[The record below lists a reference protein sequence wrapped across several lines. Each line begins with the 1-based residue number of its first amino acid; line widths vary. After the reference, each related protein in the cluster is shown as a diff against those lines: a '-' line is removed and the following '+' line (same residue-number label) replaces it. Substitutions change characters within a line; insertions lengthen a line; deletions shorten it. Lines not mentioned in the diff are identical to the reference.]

1 MGYGR
6 SYGLELINLISITI
20 FSITPWNSSINLSN
34 LRCEKILI
42 RIKAQSQL
50 GHTDWLLELCA
61 YEILSELCEAEYGF
75 DFTFVVSI
83 SHLICP
89 EEGSYLNYQAVLFL
103 QNQSK
108 FWLKES
114 QNRNLFQKGQA
125 ILNFKSNTS
134 KMQR

>member
-1 MGYGR
+1 M
-6 SYGLELINLISITI
+6 TI
-20 FSITPWNSSINLSN
+20 FSDESRQMNLSK
-34 LRCEKILI
+34 LRCENILI

-61 YEILSELCEAEYGF
+61 YEIFSELCEAEYGF

-89 EEGSYLNYQAVLFL
+89 EEGSYLNYPAVLFL

-114 QNRNLFQKGQA
+114 
-125 ILNFKSNTS
+125 
-134 KMQR
+134 

>member
-1 MGYGR
+1 MGHGR
-6 SYGLELINLISITI
+6 SYGLELINLITMTI
-20 FSITPWNSSINLSN
+20 FSDESRQMNLSK
-34 LRCEKILI
+34 LRCENILI

-108 FWLKES
+108 F
-114 QNRNLFQKGQA
+114 
-125 ILNFKSNTS
+125 
-134 KMQR
+134 